1 MSEHKLPA
9 AKHSQLVEAAK
20 HILAMARAG
29 RVVAIGYAVLLL
41 DDDGD
46 VSAGS
51 NAVWDDNTQIREALK
66 DTINTL
72 EKRIGAT
79 SGLIL
84 Q

>member
-9 AKHSQLVEAAK
+9 AKHSQLVDACK
-20 HILAMARAG
+20 HMLAMARAG

-66 DTINTL
+66 DTIKTL